1 MMIDRTETTVAGA
14 VQNGSKADPRAFQPR
29 LDVAT
34 KVSVVVV
41 CVKPR

>member
-1 MMIDRTETTVAGA
+1 MMIDRTETTVAVA
-14 VQNGSKADPRAFQPR
+14 VQKGSEADTRAFQPR

-41 CVKPR
+41 CVIPR